1 MLQAESRK
9 SNCSTPGVAWS
20 SMKAVVVGSSRADRS
35 TCEGASSGEPPRGRT
50 VRQMLRRRQWRSFWG
65 FLRNRYVLSIYP
77 GCYVLFTR
85 MLNDCYMSQAASVLG
100 LLSLPKDCHPKKNP
114 APVSARS
121 QVAGKFV
128 ARSTRRAASGEV
140 YLFFRN
146 LRGRTTQA
154 TNSKTKAPAAAIAII
169 LPFPPQS
176 LYSLIWTPVV
186 TGDLRTC

>member
-9 SNCSTPGVAWS
+9 SNRSTPDVAWS
-20 SMKAVVVGSSRADRS
+20 SMKAVVVGSSGAGRS
-35 TCEGASSGEPPRGRT
+35 TCEEAFWGEPPRGRK
-50 VRQMLRRRQWRSFWG
+50 VRRRLLLQQWRSFWG

-85 MLNDCYMSQAASVLG
+85 MLNDCYMSLAASALG
-100 LLSLPKDCHPKKNP
+100 PLSLPNDCHPKKNP

-128 ARSTRRAASGEV
+128 ARSRAASGEV

-169 LPFPPQS
+169 LPVPPHS
-176 LYSLIWTPVV
+176 LYRLIWTPVV

>member
-9 SNCSTPGVAWS
+9 SNRSTPDVAWS
-20 SMKAVVVGSSRADRS
+20 SMKAVVVGSSGAGRS
-35 TCEGASSGEPPRGRT
+35 TCEEAFWGEPPRGRK
-50 VRQMLRRRQWRSFWG
+50 VRRRLLLQQWRSFWG
-65 FLRNRYVLSIYP
+65 FLRNRYVISIYP

-85 MLNDCYMSQAASVLG
+85 MLNDCYMSLAASALG
-100 LLSLPKDCHPKKNP
+100 PLSLPNDCHPKKNP

-121 QVAGKFV
+121 QVAGEFV
-128 ARSTRRAASGEV
+128 DRSTRRATSGEV

-169 LPFPPQS
+169 LPVPPHS